1 MKRSTHTHHPAP
13 PRPHPSRSIPLSLS
27 LSPSLL
33 PGPASYFLRNWPHLC
48 FLAFDRAVQPAAGAA
63 AERALPLRAKAGGA
77 AATGT
82 APPPPPPSADGACIG
97 AVVAKQGPHGRA
109 VSVSRGYIAMLVV
122 AAPYRGRRIGAAL
135 ASAAVSAAAAAGAAE
150 VVLEADASNGA
161 ALALYA
167 GLGFARDKRLAR
179 YYLNGADAYRL
190 KLALPEREEGG
201 GGGGGGEERANG
213 GEVGAAGEA
222 LDKLIL

>member
-1 MKRSTHTHHPAP
+1 
-13 PRPHPSRSIPLSLS
+13 
-27 LSPSLL
+27 
-33 PGPASYFLRNWPHLC
+33 
-48 FLAFDRAVQPAAGAA
+48 
-63 AERALPLRAKAGGA
+63 
-77 AATGT
+77 
-82 APPPPPPSADGACIG
+82 
-97 AVVAKQGPHGRA
+97 
-109 VSVSRGYIAMLVV
+109 MLVV

-201 GGGGGGEERANG
+201 GGGGEGGGGGGCGCGGGGGGGGEERANG
-213 GEVGAAGEA
+213 GEVGAAGDA
-222 LDKLIL
+222 LDKLNL